1 MARILLID
9 DEPNIRLLYATML
22 SERGHEVR
30 EASSGCEAL
39 EYLERESV
47 DLVVLD
53 IKLGRENGLELLQEI
68 VHRHPRV
75 PVILLTA
82 YTSFQD
88 DYTSW
93 LAIRYIVKGTD
104 TTAFVDEVER
114 VLGEARSAT
123 PRMEVRL

>member
-68 VHRHPRV
+68 VNRHPRV